1 MSRTKRD
8 SALGKIG
15 EHHARLTLEA
25 RGYRFV
31 THNWHCE
38 AGELDLVMLD
48 EDELVFVE
56 VKTRRGD
63 SAGRADDAV
72 TSAKVRRMLAAAE
85 WYVSDHPEH
94 QERVWRCD
102 LVAITV
108 NPRSGA
114 ANATHYINAIVAG

>member
-1 MSRTKRD
+1 MSRTSRD

-15 EHHARLTLEA
+15 EHHARLALEA
-25 RGYRFV
+25 RGYRYIAQ
-31 THNWHCE
+31 NWHCA

-48 EDELVFVE
+48 GDELVFVE
-56 VKTRRGD
+56 VKTRRGE

-72 TSAKVRRMLAAAE
+72 TDAKARRMLAAAAWFLAE
-85 WYVSDHPEH
+85 HPDH

-108 NPRSGA
+108 HPRSGSARA
-114 ANATHYINAIVAG
+114 AHYINAIVSG

>member
-1 MSRTKRD
+1 MSRTNRD

-15 EHHARLTLEA
+15 EHHARLALEA

-31 THNWHCE
+31 GQNWRCA

-48 EDELVFVE
+48 GDEMVFVE
-56 VKTRRGD
+56 VKTRRGE

-72 TSAKVRRMLAAAE
+72 TSTKGRRMLAAAE
-85 WYVSDHPEH
+85 CFLARHPEH

-108 NPRSGA
+108 HPRTGA
-114 ANATHYINAIVAG
+114 AAATHYINAIVSG